1 MTVFNT
7 REWKTVNQKSLK
19 EQNRECFR
27 KMFGN
32 FYVKYLL
39 NVSENTQEKV
49 LGNTLRNTQRKA
61 LGKYQGMSS
70 DVLLVNASDN
80 TYRNASF
87 IHLFIFNLFNLT
99 KINICK
105 HYKQY
110 NKSSVNYMLIS
121 INSSYKKNKRTT
133 KSPMFNEF

>member
-7 REWKTVNQKSLK
+7 WEWKTVNQKSLK

-27 KMFGN
+27 KSFGN

-49 LGNTLRNTQRKA
+49 SGNTLRNTQRKA
-61 LGKYQGMSS
+61 LGKYQEMSS
-70 DVLLVNASDN
+70 DMLLVNASDN

-105 HYKQY
+105 HYKRY

>member
-1 MTVFNT
+1 MENSQSKISQRTKQRMLQEN
-7 REWKTVNQKSLK
+7 
-19 EQNRECFR
+19 FR
-27 KMFGN
+27 KFLRKIP
-32 FYVKYLL
+32 FKCVWKH
-39 NVSENTQEKV
+39 
-49 LGNTLRNTQRKA
+49 LGKGIGKHLRNTQRKA
-61 LGKYQGMSS
+61 LGKYQEMSS
-70 DVLLVNASDN
+70 DMLLVNASDN

-105 HYKQY
+105 HYKRY